1 MNKRGTAYIEYF
13 VLAAIVA
20 LATLAFFN
28 GGGFDQMRTSVE
40 RGFDGSMTRILA
52 P

>member
-1 MNKRGTAYIEYF
+1 MNRRGNAYIEYF
-13 VLAAIVA
+13 VLAVIAA

-28 GGGFDQMRTSVE
+28 NGGFTTARTNVQNAFNTSVE
-40 RGFDGSMTRILA
+40 TILA